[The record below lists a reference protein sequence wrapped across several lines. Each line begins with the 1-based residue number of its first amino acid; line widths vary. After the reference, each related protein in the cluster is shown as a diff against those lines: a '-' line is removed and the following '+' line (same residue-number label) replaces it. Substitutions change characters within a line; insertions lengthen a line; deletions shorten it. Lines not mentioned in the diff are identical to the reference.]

1 MGTYGFRTFGEFD
14 KAQVLHVRKDAM
26 PYRRALL
33 HHAATAVAFQRSRGM
48 LRDDIEFHSNDFDVV
63 SDFDKKPDIERWL
76 LDAVLINGKG

>member
-1 MGTYGFRTFGEFD
+1 MTFGEFD

-26 PYRRALL
+26 PYQRALL
-33 HHAATAVAFQRSRGM
+33 HHTATAVAFQRLRGM

-76 LDAVLINGKG
+76 LAQLHRCSSF